1 MMDAWSRRSRRVVML
16 LENHSYPADVRV
28 RSEAETLSRSGYLVK
43 VIAPRAPGEPGS
55 ERIHE
60 VEVSRY
66 RLPPQR
72 ASATGLLAEYFVA
85 NFQLYLRALRELL
98 RGTRVLHIHNPPDTL
113 FPVAW
118 AARLIGSQVVF
129 DHHDLAPELFAAKFG
144 SQSTI
149 MLRALRFMERRTMR
163 SASHVL
169 AANESHRAVAINRG
183 GVTPGAVT
191 IVRNGP
197 RLAAL
202 EDSVPRPG
210 CLREPRLVFVGSMA
224 VQDGVEDLAD
234 IVSEL
239 EHRYGVYAQLTIVGD
254 GPSRAVLASRCR
266 ELGIAA
272 RARFTGQV
280 APEQIPALLAA
291 ADICLDPAPC
301 NPLNH
306 CSTMVKVAEYLAAGR
321 PVVAYRL
328 RETVHT
334 AGEVALLAGCGD
346 RAEFVEHIARLAGDE
361 ELRAELGRRGR
372 ERARDLTWEQSE
384 QALMSAYAQL

>member
-1 MMDAWSRRSRRVVML
+1 MEARSLRSRRVVML

-28 RSEAETLSRSGYLVK
+28 RSEAEALGRSGYQVK
-43 VIAPRAPGEPGS
+43 VIAPRARGEPRR
-55 ERIHE
+55 ERIHG

-66 RLPPQR
+66 RLPSER
-72 ASATGLLAEYFVA
+72 ASATGLLAEYLVA
-85 NFQLYLRALRELL
+85 NVQLYLRALRELL
-98 RGTRVLHIHNPPDTL
+98 RGTSVVHIHNPPDTL

-118 AARLIGSQVVF
+118 AARLVGARVVF

-144 SQSTI
+144 SRPTI
-149 MLRALRFMERRTMR
+149 ALRALRFMERRTMR

-169 AANESHRAVAINRG
+169 AANESHRAVAIKRS
-183 GVTPGAVT
+183 GVTPAAITV
-191 IVRNGP
+191 VRNGP
-197 RLAAL
+197 RLGAL
-202 EDSVPRPG
+202 GESRPRPG
-210 CLREPRLVFVGSMA
+210 CLWEPRLAFVGSMA
-224 VQDGVEDLAD
+224 VQDGVEELAD
-234 IVSEL
+234 IVCEL
-239 EHRYGVYAQLTIVGD
+239 EHRHGARAHLTVVGD
-254 GPSRAVLASRCR
+254 GPSRAKLASRCR
-266 ELGIAA
+266 EMGIAA
-272 RARFTGQV
+272 RARFTGRV

-346 RAEFVEHIARLAGDE
+346 RSEFVEHIALLARDGD
-361 ELRAELGRRGR
+361 LRAELGRRGR
-372 ERARDLTWEQSE
+372 QRARELTWEQSE
-384 QALMSAYAQL
+384 RALMSAYAQL